1 MNKNFTH
8 IASAMQMVHSTI
20 INIHMWCRFIDTSG
34 VDRMCEGDMEV

>member
-8 IASAMQMVHSTI
+8 IISIMS
-20 INIHMWCRFIDTSG
+20 WCHRFICGET

>member
-8 IASAMQMVHSTI
+8 IISISLYHL
-20 INIHMWCRFIDTSG
+20 FICDET